1 MERYLLIACL
11 IVSAAAA
18 VFSAL
23 AWLRA
28 SRERGDEEGLRA
40 ELVRHNAMQEERER
54 ALRRELSEVTQRT
67 VGSMGEM
74 LLQSQQRMAASLERN
89 LAARQESLNKS
100 VQDMHKTLE
109 TRFGT
114 FATEN
119 EQKLENIRNMVETRL
134 GAMQAD
140 NNKKLDEMRGIVDEK
155 LQKTLEERMTQSFRL
170 VNERLEQV
178 YKGLGEMQTLA
189 AGVGDLSRVL
199 SNVKTRGILGEIQL
213 GAILEEIMAPEQYLR
228 NVVTVKNS
236 RNPVEYAI
244 KLPAED
250 GGSVLLPIDSKF
262 PMDAYTALCDAYESG
277 NPDTVRA
284 AQAELRNRVR
294 GFAREMR
301 DKYIAPPDTTE
312 FAVMFLPTE
321 GLYAEVVKLGMIE
334 ALQRDFRVNIA
345 GPSTMAALLNSL
357 QMGFRSVAI
366 QKRSGEVWKV
376 LGAVKTEFEKFN
388 DVLLKTQE
396 KLTRAHDDL
405 DKLIGVRTRG
415 IRRSLKEVTAL
426 PQQDAA
432 ALLPGL
438 EAEDAPED
446 FPEGDSGD

>member
-1 MERYLLIACL
+1 
-11 IVSAAAA
+11 
-18 VFSAL
+18 
-23 AWLRA
+23 
-28 SRERGDEEGLRA
+28 
-40 ELVRHNAMQEERER
+40 
-54 ALRRELSEVTQRT
+54 
-67 VGSMGEM
+67 
-74 LLQSQQRMAASLERN
+74 
-89 LAARQESLNKS
+89 
-100 VQDMHKTLE
+100 
-109 TRFGT
+109 
-114 FATEN
+114 
-119 EQKLENIRNMVETRL
+119 
-134 GAMQAD
+134 
-140 NNKKLDEMRGIVDEK
+140 
-155 LQKTLEERMTQSFRL
+155 
-170 VNERLEQV
+170 
-178 YKGLGEMQTLA
+178 
-189 AGVGDLSRVL
+189 
-199 SNVKTRGILGEIQL
+199 
-213 GAILEEIMAPEQYLR
+213 
-228 NVVTVKNS
+228 
-236 RNPVEYAI
+236 
-244 KLPAED
+244 
-250 GGSVLLPIDSKF
+250 
-262 PMDAYTALCDAYESG
+262 
-277 NPDTVRA
+277 
-284 AQAELRNRVR
+284 
-294 GFAREMR
+294 
-301 DKYIAPPDTTE
+301 
-312 FAVMFLPTE
+312 MFLPTE

>member
-1 MERYLLIACL
+1 MDNPMLTIVLIL
-11 IVSAAAA
+11 AA
-18 VFSAL
+18 VCVVLLAAVLVLLRRLGGGGAQQALLREQAALRQALADSQSAL
-23 AWLRA
+23 R
-28 SRERGDEEGLRA
+28 
-40 ELVRHNAMQEERER
+40 Q
-54 ALRRELSEVTQRT
+54 ELSQT
-67 VGSMGEM
+67 VQSSVSSLGN
-74 LLQSQQRMAASLERN
+74 LLGTGQQRAAEQSER
-89 LAARQESLNKS
+89 
-100 VQDMHKTLE
+100 
-109 TRFGT
+109 RFQT
-114 FATEN
+114 FEAGN
-119 EQKLENIRNMVETRL
+119 EQKLEAIRETMERRL
-134 GAMQAD
+134 SQLQAD
-140 NNKKLDEMRGIVDEK
+140 NNEKLDQMRVVVDEK
-155 LQKTLEERMTQSFRL
+155 LQKTLESKMTQSFQL
-170 VNERLEQV
+170 VSERLEQV

-189 AGVGDLSRVL
+189 TGVGDLKRVL
-199 SNVKTRGILGEIQL
+199 SGVKTRGILGEIQL

-228 NVVTVKNS
+228 NVATAKNS

-262 PMDAYTALCDAYESG
+262 PMDAYAALCDAYESG
-277 NPDTVRA
+277 SPEAVRA
-284 AQAELRNRVR
+284 AQNELRSRVR
-294 GFAREMR
+294 GFAKDIR
-301 DKYIAPPDTTE
+301 DKYVAPPETTE

-334 ALQRDFRVNIA
+334 TLQRDFRVNIA

-405 DKLIGVRTRG
+405 DRLIGVRTRG
-415 IRRSLKEVTAL
+415 IRRSLREVTAL

-432 ALLPGL
+432 ALLPALGTD
-438 EAEDAPED
+438 DAPED
-446 FPEGDSGD
+446 SPYGDGE